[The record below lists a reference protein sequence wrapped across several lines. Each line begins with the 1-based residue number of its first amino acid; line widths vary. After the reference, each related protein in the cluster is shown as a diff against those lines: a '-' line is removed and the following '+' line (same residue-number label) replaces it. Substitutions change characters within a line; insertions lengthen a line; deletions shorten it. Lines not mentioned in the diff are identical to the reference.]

1 MEIKCDRCGAVADIV
16 TPETHQ
22 DGDIEYTFFRC
33 PDCDAVYPICA
44 TDSAL
49 RADIAEYTRM
59 RNLIRVQPVKEAF
72 IRRAEALKQKNMNRS
87 KELMEQH
94 PLVLFSSPEPA
105 E

>member
-1 MEIKCDRCGAVADIV
+1 MQIKCDRCGAVAETV

-33 PDCDAVYPICA
+33 PDCGTVYPVCA

-49 RADIAEYTRM
+49 RADIAEYSRM
-59 RNLIRVQPVKEAF
+59 RSLIRVKPVKEEF
-72 IRRAEALKQKNMNRS
+72 IRRAEALKQKNMKRS
-87 KELMEQH
+87 QELMEQY
-94 PLVLFSSPEPA
+94 PLAPFLQPEPA